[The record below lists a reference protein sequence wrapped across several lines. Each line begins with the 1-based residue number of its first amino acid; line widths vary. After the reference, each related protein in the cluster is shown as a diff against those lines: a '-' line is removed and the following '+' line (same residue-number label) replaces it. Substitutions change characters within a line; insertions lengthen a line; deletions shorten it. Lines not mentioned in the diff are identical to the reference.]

1 MSEEEKY
8 FTKLDKED
16 LEANRKAFKEHL
28 RTPTVYP
35 ERTVEMMYD
44 IPDKTHQV
52 SIDEVTPSEDILKPT
67 RQNPLFDK
75 LHFQSVPKLERY
87 IKQHKVTLERM
98 IKYYSNW
105 EPTAREESNLPAP
118 GKIAERFYKRPKNTR
133 KSYDPEEIKPVMIA
147 TRDYILNEGIKNMY
161 GHVHTIYKK
170 VEDLEGSKN
179 AQKNWI
185 RFYAEEAGLKH
196 NEG

>member
-1 MSEEEKY
+1 MNEEEKY

-28 RTPTVYP
+28 TTPTVYP
-35 ERTVEMMYD
+35 EYTVEMMHD
-44 IPDKTHQV
+44 IPDKTYQI
-52 SIDEVTPSEDILKPT
+52 SIDEVPPSEDILKPT
-67 RQNPLFDK
+67 RQNPLFEE

-87 IKQHKVTLERM
+87 IKQYKVTLERM

-105 EPTAREESNLPAP
+105 EPTARAESNLPAP
-118 GKIAERFYKRPKNTR
+118 GKVAEKFYNRPKNTR
-133 KSYDPEEIKPVMIA
+133 KEYDPEDIKPIMQIA
-147 TRDYILNEGIKNMY
+147 RNYILDEGIENIH
-161 GHVHTIYKK
+161 GHVHTIYRK
-170 VEDLEGSKN
+170 VDDLRGSKN
-179 AQKNWI
+179 AQKKWI